1 MNGRTLFNLTSVS
14 LSQRALGVGEGQQE
28 PLGFFFSSLLLEV
41 LRGSWK
47 GELSAT
53 IITLP

>member
-14 LSQRALGVGEGQQE
+14 LSQRGLGVGEGQQE